1 MTNQTFRHE
10 EPHRTRPFH
19 KRGGTPLKLMGTLGE
34 MTPVRSHS
42 SASGK
47 KTPRNPA
54 CRLAAYAVDAMLER
68 KAQDITVLDLRAVS
82 GAVADFFVIGTGGS
96 DRQVRAVANAV
107 RERIREEGTGER
119 PWHEEGFEHLR
130 WVLLDY
136 VDLVVHV
143 FSEDR
148 RAFYDLERLWGDA
161 RVEHVSGE
169 AGSAAE
175 VHLLQAANER

>member
-1 MTNQTFRHE
+1 
-10 EPHRTRPFH
+10 
-19 KRGGTPLKLMGTLGE
+19 
-34 MTPVRSHS
+34 
-42 SASGK
+42 
-47 KTPRNPA
+47 
-54 CRLAAYAVDAMLER
+54 MLER
-68 KAQDITVLDLRAVS
+68 KAQDITVLDLRGVS

-107 RERIREEGTGER
+107 RERIREEAGGER

-130 WVLLDY
+130 WALLDY

-161 RVEHVSGE
+161 RAEHVTNETS
-169 AGSAAE
+169 SAE
-175 VHLLQAANER
+175 DVDLLQAAGEQ